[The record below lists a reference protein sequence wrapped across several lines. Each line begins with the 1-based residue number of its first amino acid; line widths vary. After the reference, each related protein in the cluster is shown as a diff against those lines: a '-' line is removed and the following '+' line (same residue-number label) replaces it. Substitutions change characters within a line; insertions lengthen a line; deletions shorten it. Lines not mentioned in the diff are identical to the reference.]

1 MKKEKNLPV
10 KYVINTSSDEVHILG
25 NDFFKEQG
33 AILIGSKSYEKHLI
47 KNKKL
52 LIADKISSDALL
64 NTRLVPLD
72 NYLVNDLDLLLED
85 LKVSIKLIKN
95 DNEHLIVYLPSKKIV
110 FAGDMIFNNRI
121 VALKNNRSI
130 LVWQEGLELLKS
142 LPWDDIVSSH
152 GYMTRRSALKN
163 TQSYL
168 SLLKSEVRSSV
179 LSGESRKDAIA
190 NIKLSAFNEDRLY
203 DFWHHKNVAS
213 VYDEFTK
220 KEKSKIITEDKKKI
234 NQKKK
239 EVRKIVKN
247 MIVKPKLKKS
257 LDKVVSNVKYVSF
270 STAVKDAKAKNKIIF
285 LKVRSTTCK
294 YCDELDSVI
303 ANDNS
308 VKEILNSYFETVSIN
323 SDYDA
328 IPYNMRI
335 EHTPTLIFLR
345 ADSEEPLMNL
355 TGINALGEFLEV
367 LEEVVNDGH
376 NGGYLKL

>member
-1 MKKEKNLPV
+1 
-10 KYVINTSSDEVHILG
+10 
-25 NDFFKEQG
+25 
-33 AILIGSKSYEKHLI
+33 
-47 KNKKL
+47 
-52 LIADKISSDALL
+52 
-64 NTRLVPLD
+64 
-72 NYLVNDLDLLLED
+72 
-85 LKVSIKLIKN
+85 
-95 DNEHLIVYLPSKKIV
+95 
-110 FAGDMIFNNRI
+110 
-121 VALKNNRSI
+121 
-130 LVWQEGLELLKS
+130 
-142 LPWDDIVSSH
+142 
-152 GYMTRRSALKN
+152 MTRRSALKN

-168 SLLKSEVRSSV
+168 SLLNSEVRSSV
-179 LSGESRKDAIA
+179 LSGESRQDAIE
-190 NIKLSAFNEDRLY
+190 NIKLSAFNEDKLY
-203 DFWHHKNVAS
+203 DIWHHKNVAS

-220 KEKSKIITEDKKKI
+220 KEKSKINPKSKIIATEDKKNI
-234 NQKKK
+234 KKRI
-239 EVRKIVKN
+239 EVKKIVKKV
-247 MIVKPKLKKS
+247 IVKPKQKKS
-257 LDKVVSNVKYVSF
+257 LNKIVTNVKYVSF
-270 STAVKDAKAKNKIIF
+270 STAVKHAKAKNKIIF